1 MGKGK
6 KWEICPDLFLETLDE
21 GVKGRGEA
29 LMELTTTAPPPPKK
43 DLANA
48 WNKVHTLV

>member
-1 MGKGK
+1 MGKGT

-29 LMELTTTAPPPPKK
+29 LTDGPNNHCPTAPPKRPG
-43 DLANA
+43 
-48 WNKVHTLV
+48 